1 MARDGIV
8 DAKVVGGAPV
18 CKLNASIGAA
28 AVSEGVLNQWIDN
41 AAAIE
46 DLVNV
51 VRANY
56 PFSREGEGSDK
67 RGPRF
72 LVFFLQS
79 RHATVKN

>member
-1 MARDGIV
+1 MRSQESRSRSRLPVARDGIV

-56 PFSREGEGSDK
+56 PFFSGR
-67 RGPRF
+67 RG
-72 LVFFLQS
+72 Q
-79 RHATVKN
+79 

>member
-1 MARDGIV
+1 MLSDNWVVLLQFNSLATICFVLDG
-8 DAKVVGGAPV
+8 AMGLKVVGGAPV

-56 PFSREGEGSDK
+56 PFFSGR
-67 RGPRF
+67 RG
-72 LVFFLQS
+72 Q
-79 RHATVKN
+79 